1 MSLGYSQHVA
11 PFEFSHKV
19 LDEAAINSFAED
31 VYGRYV
37 VLYSAN

>member
-1 MSLGYSQHVA
+1 MSLWYSQHVA
-11 PFEFSHKV
+11 PLDFTRKV

-37 VLYSAN
+37 VLYSAK